1 MLDVEREAKM
11 NDQDTMAQLRLQLKL
26 AQEDI
31 YHHEFTA
38 EEMMCELENLI
49 NINEMYKDNIKALE
63 KVIEDKNK
71 VIQD

>member
-1 MLDVEREAKM
+1 M
-11 NDQDTMAQLRLQLKL
+11 NDQQTVQKLRLELRF

-49 NINEMYKDNIKALE
+49 NINDMY
-63 KVIEDKNK
+63 
-71 VIQD
+71 